1 MLTPKRNQPKARV
14 FALGPLL
21 AGVVLMAGCRAEA
34 RFDGERALEIVR
46 FQVEQ
51 GPRIP
56 GSEAHRLTANWI
68 VQTLKS
74 HGWRVSEQLFEY
86 RQVPIRN
93 IVAKSPGE
101 GDPQIILGAHYDTR
115 PIADN
120 DLEHPDLPTPGA
132 NDGAS
137 GVAVLLELARVLDE
151 RAPVWLVFF
160 DAEDSGRIDGWEWV
174 VGSDY
179 FAKSLS
185 SQLPVVVVVD
195 MVGDADLRLCAA
207 SDSEMHLRDEI
218 WDLGNYFGHPA
229 FEERCTLGILDD
241 HTPFVRL
248 GFSAIDIIDFD
259 YPYWHT
265 TADTLDKVSAAS
277 LAQIGD
283 ALQRW
288 IETRLGISAQGR

>member
-1 MLTPKRNQPKARV
+1 MLIQKRNSLRTSVA
-14 FALGPLL
+14 AIGGLL
-21 AGVVLMAGCRAEA
+21 AGAVLIAGCRAEP
-34 RFDGERALEIVR
+34 RFDGERALEMVR
-46 FQVEQ
+46 MQVEQ

-56 GSEAHRLTANWI
+56 GSDAHRNTANRI
-68 VQTLKS
+68 VQTLES
-74 HGWRVSEQLFEY
+74 RGWRVSEQLFEY

-93 IVAKSPGE
+93 IVAKSSGE
-101 GDPQIILGAHYDTR
+101 DDPQIILGAHYDTR

-120 DLEHPDLPTPGA
+120 DLEHPELPTPGA

-137 GVAVLLELARVLDE
+137 GVAVLLELARVLDV
-151 RAPVWLVFF
+151 RAPIWLVFF

-218 WDLGNYFGHPA
+218 WDLANYLGHPA
-229 FEERCTLGILDD
+229 FEEKCTLGILDD
-241 HTPFVRL
+241 HTPFVRR

-265 TADTLDKVSAAS
+265 TADTLDKVSAES
-277 LAQIGD
+277 LVQIGD
-283 ALQRW
+283 TIQRW
-288 IETRLGISAQGR
+288 IEIRLGSSAQGR